1 MMKMIFTVLLSS
13 ALLASCDKDGGSKDI
28 HGQELQLSETDKQQ
42 IKQTNTF
49 TAKLFLEA
57 TKDLKSS
64 DNAFLSPFGVSTVMA
79 MAYNGA
85 GGDTKEA
92 ISKAFNFD
100 QISDEHLNA
109 YYQTLIKGLPLVEPQ
124 TELSMGNAIW
134 HNQDIPLKPDFLK
147 VNEQFYNAK
156 AGKLDFTDPKA
167 KDVINDWV
175 KDKTKNKIDKII
187 DATKQEDLAY
197 LLNAIY
203 FKGMWEQK
211 FDKTNT
217 AKADFHTASGQTVQA
232 DFMHKQ
238 HTYGMLTMG
247 TTGIQAVEIP
257 YSNKKFSMLLIQ
269 PTDAAST
276 DWSTMKLDE
285 FMNALGSEQ
294 ASFSPV
300 KMDLYLPKFKFS
312 YERKL
317 NGDLTNLGMGIAFQ
331 IDANFSNLSDRP
343 SAISEVKHK
352 AFVEVD
358 EEGTEAAAV
367 TSVGMVVTSL
377 PQIPKIRFDHPFIF
391 VVKENKSNLILFI
404 GKINNPLSSETK
416 G

>member
-1 MMKMIFTVLLSS
+1 MIFTGLLSI
-13 ALLASCDKDGGSKDI
+13 ALLASCDKDGGPKHI
-28 HGQELQLSETDKQQ
+28 HGQELLLNETDKQQ

-49 TAKLFLEA
+49 TVKLFLEA
-57 TKDLKSS
+57 TKDLKNG
-64 DNAFLSPFGVSTVMA
+64 DNAFLSPFGISTVMA
-79 MAYNGA
+79 MVYNGA
-85 GGDTKEA
+85 GGETKEA
-92 ISKAFNFD
+92 ISEAFKFD
-100 QISDEHLNA
+100 QVSDEDLNT

-124 TELSMGNAIW
+124 TELSMANAIW

-147 VNEQFYNAK
+147 INEQFYMAK

-167 KDVINDWV
+167 KDLINDWV

-187 DATKQEDLAY
+187 DVTKQDDLAY

-211 FDKTNT
+211 FDKEDTK
-217 AKADFHTASGQTVQA
+217 KADFHVASDQTVQA
-232 DFMHKQ
+232 DFMYKQ
-238 HTYGMLTMG
+238 HAYGILTMG
-247 TTGIQAVEIP
+247 TTGLQAVEIP

-269 PTDAAST
+269 PTDALST
-276 DWSTMKLDE
+276 DWSVVKLNE
-285 FMNALGSEQ
+285 FIGALGSEQ
-294 ASFSPV
+294 ADFNSM
-300 KMDLYLPKFKFS
+300 KIDLYIPKFKFS
-312 YERKL
+312 YERNL
-317 NGDLTNLGMGIAFQ
+317 NGDLTNMGMGIAFQ
-331 IDANFSNLSDRP
+331 NSANFSNLSDQR
-343 SAISEVKHK
+343 AKISEVKHK

-367 TSVGMVVTSL
+367 TSIGMELTSA
-377 PQIPKIRFDHPFIF
+377 PQIPKIRFDRPFIF

>member
-1 MMKMIFTVLLSS
+1 MIFTVLLST
-13 ALLASCDKDGGSKDI
+13 ALLASCDKDGGPKHI
-28 HGQELQLSETDKQQ
+28 HGQELLLNETDKQQ

-49 TAKLFLEA
+49 TVKLFLEA
-57 TKDLKSS
+57 TKDLKSG
-64 DNAFLSPFGVSTVMA
+64 DNAFLSPFGISTVMA

-85 GGDTKEA
+85 GAETKEA
-92 ISKAFNFD
+92 ISKAFKFD
-100 QISDEHLNA
+100 QVSDEDLNT

-134 HNQDIPLKPDFLK
+134 HNQDIPLKTHFLK
-147 VNEQFYNAK
+147 INEQFYLAK

-187 DATKQEDLAY
+187 DATRQEDLAY

-211 FDKTNT
+211 FDKENT
-217 AKADFHTASGQTVQA
+217 KKADFHTASGQTVQA
-232 DFMHKQ
+232 DFMYKQ
-238 HTYGMLTMG
+238 HSYGMLTMG
-247 TTGIQAVEIP
+247 TTGLQAVEIP

-269 PTDAAST
+269 PTDALNA
-276 DWSTMKLDE
+276 DWGTVKLHE
-285 FMNALGSEQ
+285 FINVLGSEQ
-294 ASFSPV
+294 AEFNSM
-300 KMDLYLPKFKFS
+300 KMDLYIPKFKFS

-317 NGDLTNLGMGIAFQ
+317 NGDLTNLGMGIAFED
-331 IDANFSNLSDRP
+331 DADFSNLSDRH
-343 SAISEVKHK
+343 AKISEVKHK

-367 TSVGMVVTSL
+367 TSIGFVTTSM
-377 PQIPKIRFDHPFIF
+377 PQIPTVRFDRPFIF
-391 VVKENKSNLILFI
+391 VIKENASNLVLFI